1 MSKVRNA
8 RIDKDGF
15 EYEMTREEAED
26 YFFGDIALEFGT
38 PVPEGAW
45 EATIAATA
53 LDENERRRYIA
64 KHCYSPLVRQLILS
78 SIKGDE
84 NDER

>member
-1 MSKVRNA
+1 MSEVRK
-8 RIDKDGF
+8 DKNGF
-15 EYEMTREEAED
+15 EYEMTKEEAYEK
-26 YFFGDIALEFGT
+26 FFGDIALEFGM

-78 SIKGDE
+78 SIKEEDE
-84 NDER
+84 K